1 MAAIVY
7 TRVNNLDLFMNAS
20 QVVVEIFDWRIKEAW
35 TMLQNKGKGTCLEFN
50 LKDQPRE
57 DQDNYEWS
65 HARVTIGPC

>member
-7 TRVNNLDLFMNAS
+7 RRVNNLNLLMNAS
-20 QVVVEIFDWRIKEAW
+20 QVVIEIHDWRIKETW
-35 TMLQNKGKGTCLEFN
+35 TMLRNKREGTCLEFN

-65 HARVTIGPC
+65 HVRVTIGPN